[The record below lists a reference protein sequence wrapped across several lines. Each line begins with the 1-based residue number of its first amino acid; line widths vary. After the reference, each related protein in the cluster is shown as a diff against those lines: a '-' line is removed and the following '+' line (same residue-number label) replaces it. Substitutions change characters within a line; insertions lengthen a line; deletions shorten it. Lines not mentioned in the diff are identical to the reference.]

1 MSKGLNRRSVV
12 AFVAGV
18 VVLAGVAGPVVG
30 QTAMTWPITLDVS
43 GLERVAVVIENTS
56 PVAVNGVLASL
67 LNLSGSSLRLGSV
80 YVCHIDSSGT
90 VGSTYFYSG
99 YPGGQMSITAGSS
112 STGDAIGPGAAFV
125 VLVGFDGTAA
135 DGTRLVIAPGLILS
149 ENFYPIVF
157 SGGQ

>member
-1 MSKGLNRRSVV
+1 MSKGLNTRSVV

-18 VVLAGVAGPVVG
+18 VLLAGVAGPAVG
-30 QTAMTWPITLDVS
+30 QTALTWPITIDVS

-67 LNLSGSSLRLGSV
+67 LNLSGSSLRLDWVEVNRIG
-80 YVCHIDSSGT
+80 ISGT
-90 VGSTYFYSG
+90 VGSTYFYNN
-99 YPGGQMSITAGSS
+99 PGGQMSITASS
-112 STGDAIGPGAAFV
+112 YYDAIAPGAAFV

-135 DGTRLVIAPGLILS
+135 DGTRLVIAPGLILNG
-149 ENFYPIVF
+149 NFYPIVF